1 MTICLPFWTGDR
13 DRAERLL
20 RWIKEIGGTSF
31 PIMLIA
37 SKEAD
42 PDGLLPLARESNP
55 DSFVVYDYENI
66 KTDWA
71 ASKVA
76 GRSAQGPNSLFR
88 QAASHF
94 HDWSGKGNGKGPF
107 FYLESDAFPVP
118 HEGGWDVVLF
128 EEYKMAGRP
137 FMGAHVPGG
146 DGYPEHMSG
155 VAIWPQ
161 NTPEI
166 AGDAMRCERGAFDV
180 VGASQIVPQAHFTTS
195 IVHKFWHPGF
205 KNQAEVDEWIKPDTL
220 IFHANKDGSLLP
232 FLRERITGR
241 VVQLVDTA
249 DLKSASAAGSIP
261 VTPTN
266 LNIVKTYYE
275 PLEGR
280 NHAEQEWLLGTW
292 ADSWRKHGWHPVV
305 INRALAEQHPYFP
318 MFLKAFTDLPS
329 VNGKDYELACYLRH
343 VAMVQSGGGLL
354 VDYDV
359 INVGF
364 TPEMLPISNLKY
376 PAIMADKN
384 PCPCGV
390 YGSAQEFDALCSFI
404 AKQGKDAIVTEG
416 GRPHTSD
423 QHFVQHFAAHFYS
436 YEIIWQYGQ
445 KGWENAKLIHFSSGS
460 CQGRP
465 RSDVIPAALE
475 LVNFRESIK
484 SDTMRDP
491 SRAIVKDAISG
502 KPPVNGHTWIGE
514 VRELADRLKAMADTP
529 MRQSQISTE
538 LKKRFNFRPS
548 AKSSK
553 SRGR

>member
-1 MTICLPFWTGDR
+1 VLSLKLMPTICIPFWTGDR
-13 DRAERLL
+13 PRAERLL
-20 RWIKEIGGTSF
+20 NWLKEIGGTHF
-31 PIMLIA
+31 PIMLLA

-42 PDGLLPLARESNP
+42 PDSLLPLAKESNP
-55 DSFVVYDYENI
+55 ESFVVYDYENI

-71 ASKVA
+71 ASKEP

-88 QAASHF
+88 QAATYF
-94 HDWSGKGNGKGPF
+94 HDWTGKGNGKGEWF
-107 FYLESDAFPVP
+107 FLETDAFPICT
-118 HEGGWDVVLF
+118 GWDVKLF
-128 EEYKMAGRP
+128 EEYKQCGKP

-155 VAIWPQ
+155 VAVWPQ
-161 NTPEI
+161 NTPEL

-180 VGASQIVPQAHFTTS
+180 VGASQIVPNAAFTTS

-205 KNQAEVDEWIKPDTL
+205 KSQDEVDEWIKPNTL
-220 IFHANKDGSLLP
+220 VFHANKDGSLLP
-232 FLRERITGR
+232 FLRERTTGR

-249 DLKSASAAGSIP
+249 DLKSASPAGS
-261 VTPTN
+261 TPAAPTS
-266 LNIVKTYYE
+266 LNVVKTYYE
-275 PLEGR
+275 KLEGR

-305 INRALAEQHPYFP
+305 INHDLAKTHPYYQ
-318 MFLKAFTDLPS
+318 MFLKAYTDLPS
-329 VNGKDYELACYLRH
+329 VNGKDYELACYIRH

-364 TPEMLPISNLKY
+364 TPDMLPHTNQKY

-390 YGSAQEFDALCSFI
+390 YGSAEEYDKLCYFM
-404 AKQGKDAIVTEG
+404 AKQGKEAIVQEG

-423 QHFVQHFAAHFYS
+423 QHFIQHFAAHFYS

-445 KGWENAKLIHFSSGS
+445 KGWEKAKLIHFSSGS

-465 RSDVIPAALE
+465 RSEVIPSALDFVRQGVKQKIINDVISGIETA
-475 LVNFRESIK
+475 N
-484 SDTMRDP
+484 
-491 SRAIVKDAISG
+491 VK
-502 KPPVNGHTWIGE
+502 PLNGHTWIGE
-514 VRELADRLKAMADTP
+514 VRELADRLKSMADTP
-529 MRQSQISTE
+529 MRQQQISTE
-538 LKKRFNFRPS
+538 LKKRFTFRTR
-548 AKSSK
+548 K
-553 SRGR
+553 R